1 MAHTATPCNQC
12 DSDRDSAF
20 SSEGTRES
28 ACSCDSCLCDL
39 SFSSFGSDLSGVNP
53 FGSFKHSGA
62 LPYSLFENSASF
74 GMSPSSTRTCSVMDT
89 DDNTLQDS
97 THMYINLIDR
107 SGISMVKTT
116 PFWDI
121 HPDEDA
127 TLLSS
132 RPDCEGASD
141 ETILGE
147 NPSQPSPQQL
157 SCGNN
162 TKTLNKVTAWL
173 QNCTDVCIPND
184 SLCANDATNSF
195 DRTEHPSISSTD
207 SDASSFMLRPLA
219 IQSVTDQS
227 QRRHQLLR
235 HLRKIARFIRKTRL
249 TKK

>member
-12 DSDRDSAF
+12 DSDKDSAF

-28 ACSCDSCLCDL
+28 TCSCDSCLCDL
-39 SFSSFGSDLSGVNP
+39 SFSSFGSDMSGVNP

-74 GMSPSSTRTCSVMDT
+74 GMSPRSIRTCSAMDT
-89 DDNTLQDS
+89 DDDTLQDS
-97 THMYINLIDR
+97 THIYINLIDR

-116 PFWDI
+116 PFWDT
-121 HPDEDA
+121 HSGDDA

-132 RPDCEGASD
+132 RPDCEGAND

-147 NPSQPSPQQL
+147 NPFHPSPQQL
-157 SCGNN
+157 SCSNG
-162 TKTLNKVTAWL
+162 TKTLNKVNAWL

-184 SLCANDATNSF
+184 SICTNDTTHSIHC
-195 DRTEHPSISSTD
+195 TEHPSISSTN

-219 IQSVTDQS
+219 FQSVTGHS
-227 QRRHQLLR
+227 KRRHQLLR
-235 HLRKIARFIRKTRL
+235 HLRKIGRFLLKSRPAKN
-249 TKK
+249 